1 MRQRLERVVGTS
13 SNFTNNDIMK
23 EYICKHY
30 GSLDKCAE
38 ELNVGRSTV
47 YRWVQSNPRGILLH
61 APEILRDKNTT
72 SLELVSEVV
81 HRESQLATTEA

>member
-61 APEILRDKNTT
+61 APEILRDKDTT

-81 HRESQLATTEA
+81 HRESQLSTTEA

>member
-1 MRQRLERVVGTS
+1 
-13 SNFTNNDIMK
+13 MK
-23 EYICKHY
+23 EFICKHY

-61 APEILRDKNTT
+61 APEILRDKDTT

-81 HRESQLATTEA
+81 HREGQLTKAEDA

>member
-1 MRQRLERVVGTS
+1 
-13 SNFTNNDIMK
+13 MK

-38 ELNVGRSTV
+38 ELKVGRSTV

-61 APEILRDKNTT
+61 APEILRDKDTT
-72 SLELVSEVV
+72 ALTLISEVV
-81 HRESQLATTEA
+81 FREGELANTEA

>member
-1 MRQRLERVVGTS
+1 
-13 SNFTNNDIMK
+13 MK
-23 EYICKHY
+23 EFICKHY

-61 APEILRDKNTT
+61 APEILRDKDTT
-72 SLELVSEVV
+72 ALSLISEVV
-81 HRESQLATTEA
+81 FREGELTNTESA

>member
-1 MRQRLERVVGTS
+1 MRQRLERVVGAS
-13 SNFTNNDIMK
+13 SNFKNSDIMK

-61 APEILRDKNTT
+61 APEILRDKDTT
-72 SLELVSEVV
+72 ALTLISEVV
-81 HRESQLATTEA
+81 FREGELATTEA

>member
-61 APEILRDKNTT
+61 APEILRDKDTT

>member
-13 SNFTNNDIMK
+13 SNFKNNDIMK

-61 APEILRDKNTT
+61 APEILRDKDTT

>member
-1 MRQRLERVVGTS
+1 
-13 SNFTNNDIMK
+13 MK

-47 YRWVQSNPRGILLH
+47 YRWVQSNPGASYYTR
-61 APEILRDKNTT
+61 R
-72 SLELVSEVV
+72 
-81 HRESQLATTEA
+81 RFCATRTRRP

>member
-1 MRQRLERVVGTS
+1 MQQRLERVVGTS

-38 ELNVGRSTV
+38 DLNVGRSTV

-61 APEILRDKNTT
+61 APEIIRDKNTT

-81 HRESQLATTEA
+81 HREGQLATTEA

>member
-1 MRQRLERVVGTS
+1 
-13 SNFTNNDIMK
+13 MK
-23 EYICKHY
+23 KYICKHY

-61 APEILRDKNTT
+61 APEILRDKDTT

-81 HRESQLATTEA
+81 HRESQLTTTEA

>member
-1 MRQRLERVVGTS
+1 
-13 SNFTNNDIMK
+13 MK
-23 EYICKHY
+23 EFICKHY

-61 APEILRDKNTT
+61 APEILRDKDTT
-72 SLELVSEVV
+72 ALTLISEVV
-81 HRESQLATTEA
+81 FREGELANTDNA